1 MWIVKLGGSWVS
13 NPELQKLI
21 DKLYNYRNEPIVLVV
36 GGGKFVDAIRFAHEK
51 INFDEG
57 LAHKLSVKSTEIYAK
72 ILKNIAP
79 NKISFVKFFSEINSK
94 KKLEIFLP
102 DKELIKDKLLK
113 KNWESTSD
121 SIACWLAR
129 KIKGKGVIF
138 VKSLSFE
145 NKIVSSLDC
154 LQKKGIL
161 DKNINDHLNINIRL
175 KVVGPEILCKI
186 DKFKTWDKI
195 INSFTKIEWK
205 KKIK

>member
-121 SIACWLAR
+121 SIACWLAT
-129 KIKGKGVIF
+129 KIKCKGVIF

>member
-145 NKIVSSLDC
+145 NQIVSSLDC

>member
-13 NPELQKLI
+13 NPELLKLI

-72 ILKNIAP
+72 ILKNIASK
-79 NKISFVKFFSEINSK
+79 KISFVKRFSEINSK

-102 DKELIKDKLLK
+102 DKELIKDKLLE

-138 VKSLSFE
+138 IKSVSFE
-145 NKIVSSLDC
+145 NQIASSLDY

-161 DKNINDHLNINIRL
+161 DKNINDHLNTNIRL

>member
-129 KIKGKGVIF
+129 KMKSKGVIF

-145 NKIVSSLDC
+145 NQIVSSLDC

>member
-129 KIKGKGVIF
+129 KMKSKGVIF

-145 NKIVSSLDC
+145 NQIVSSLDC
-154 LQKKGIL
+154 LQKKAIL

>member
-72 ILKNIAP
+72 ILKNIAS

-94 KKLEIFLP
+94 KKNWRFFYP
-102 DKELIKDKLLK
+102 IKSLLK
-113 KNWESTSD
+113 
-121 SIACWLAR
+121 
-129 KIKGKGVIF
+129 
-138 VKSLSFE
+138 
-145 NKIVSSLDC
+145 
-154 LQKKGIL
+154 
-161 DKNINDHLNINIRL
+161 INY
-175 KVVGPEILCKI
+175 
-186 DKFKTWDKI
+186 
-195 INSFTKIEWK
+195 
-205 KKIK
+205 

>member
-79 NKISFVKFFSEINSK
+79 NKISFVKFFSEINSR

-129 KIKGKGVIF
+129 KIKCKGVIF

>member
-13 NPELQKLI
+13 NPELLKLI

-36 GGGKFVDAIRFAHEK
+36 GGGKFVDAIRFAHEQ

-57 LAHKLSVKSTEIYAK
+57 LAHKLSVKSTEIYAR

-79 NKISFVKFFSEINSK
+79 KKISFVKCFSEINSK

-102 DKELIKDKLLK
+102 YKELIKDKLLK

-138 VKSLSFE
+138 IKSVSFE
-145 NKIVSSLDC
+145 NQITSSLDY

-161 DKNINDHLNINIRL
+161 DKNINYHLNTNIRL

-186 DKFKTWDKI
+186 DKIETWNKI

>member
-13 NPELQKLI
+13 NPELQELI

-72 ILKNIAP
+72 ILKNIASK
-79 NKISFVKFFSEINSK
+79 KISFVKRFSEINSK

-138 VKSLSFE
+138 IKSVSFE

-154 LQKKGIL
+154 LQKK
-161 DKNINDHLNINIRL
+161 
-175 KVVGPEILCKI
+175 EY
-186 DKFKTWDKI
+186 
-195 INSFTKIEWK
+195 
-205 KKIK
+205 